1 MNENKVAFIICT
13 NNDQFLNECLVW
25 LEFLNVPD
33 GIEIEVLTITDA
45 PSMLLGMQE
54 GRESTDAKYK
64 VYLHQDV
71 FILNRNFI
79 RDILDIFGADDKI
92 GMIGMAGVQ
101 SMPPDGMMWSEKL
114 VGAIYT
120 KGIRTMDYADYQYE
134 MRDENDDLALYD
146 VVSVDGFLFA
156 TAYDVP
162 LRPELFEGWDFY
174 DVSTSLEY
182 KRKGY
187 RVVVPKQKMPWCL
200 HDDGTI
206 LSLWNYDKYRRIAIE
221 EYSDFIGSKSF
232 PRKKKKLVSV
242 IIPTYNR
249 MGTLERSIESVL
261 KQTYDNF
268 ELLIIDDGSSDGTEE
283 YVCGLQDTRVHYYR
297 NEFNMGP
304 SASRNKGAALA
315 KGEYLAFHDSD
326 DEWLPDKL
334 QEELD
339 VMLQSEINIGMVYH
353 EMQEAE
359 LPGEIIPSKDMRD
372 CDKSGKVLNYMLLY
386 PFVGLQAALIRKE
399 CFDACGGFNETL
411 KSLEDYEFFLRLVN
425 QYEIAFIPKVSTIL
439 YDSPGSVNKRFKD
452 KIDTELTVVKMWYD
466 TLFKE
471 NLLQK
476 KIELVRLQADNYG
489 CEDYFYDK
497 VFEFCR
503 MSFSKEQ
510 AELVLACVHRAST
523 TFLGANLGD
532 RSIYYQHAAKQIER
546 LMKSLYKLQENVRAN
561 GKMLI
566 NNREAICEALSDM
579 LADLQN
585 YSDLALYPQKEKAEL
600 EVLKEQLRTGAKI
613 SSVISDV
620 MNSVL
625 EKGNDLLH
633 QIGATQCVC
642 TACGNQVRFL
652 PLSSYQSKVR
662 EHWGCADANKEYM
675 FEDEEKD
682 RCPICGAT
690 QQIRFLL
697 GFMEDVHGEAG
708 ERLKVSCIYDR
719 ELMGEEVSGYVE
731 KYTTIRDDMEYV
743 SAVSPETNQ
752 DVLVAVNIFNGT
764 KDIQCLDN
772 IRNQLTDTGVCI
784 LMIPAVIKAG
794 YVQSEQWSREVVMG
808 PGERYIQH
816 CYTEN
821 ELFDMA
827 RQAGFEMQII
837 DQNWFGLEYYEQF
850 GFGEGAKVY
859 MLTICED

>member
-162 LRPELFEGWDFY
+162 LRSELFEGWDFY

-221 EYSDFIGSKSF
+221 EYSDFIGSESF
-232 PRKKKKLVSV
+232 PRQKKKLVSV

-283 YVCGLQDTRVHYYR
+283 YVRSLQDQRVRYYR

-304 SASRNKGAALA
+304 SASRNKGVTLA

-326 DEWLPDKL
+326 DEWEMKKL
-334 QEELD
+334 EKTMSVL
-339 VMLQSEINIGMVYH
+339 MQSGENTGMVYH
-353 EMQEAE
+353 EMREQ
-359 LPGEIIPSKDMRD
+359 GERGNLIPSRAIPVSRKE
-372 CDKSGKVLNYMLLY
+372 GKIFDYMLLY
-386 PFVGLQAALIRKE
+386 PLIGIPAAVIKKS
-399 CFDACGGFNETL
+399 CFENIGGFSEEIN
-411 KSLEDYEFFLRLVN
+411 SLEDYEFFLRMAK
-425 QYEIAFIPKVSTIL
+425 QYEIAFIEEPLIII
-439 YDSPGSVNKRFKD
+439 YDTPGSVNKQYKN
-452 KIDTELTVVKMWYD
+452 KIDAELYILKKHYD
-466 TLFKE
+466 TLHSHE
-471 NLLQK
+471 LLQK
-476 KIELVRLQADNYG
+476 KIQLIRLQADNYG
-489 CEDYFYDK
+489 IEDYFYDK
-497 VFEFCR
+497 VFALCKNELD
-503 MSFSKEQ
+503 KEQ
-510 AELVLACVHRAST
+510 AEFVLRSVHQAAM
-523 TFLGANLGD
+523 TFVPEEKSD
-532 RSIYYQHAAKQIER
+532 RSTYFQNATEQMER
-546 LMKSLYKLQENVRAN
+546 LVASLSGLQAN
-561 GKMLI
+561 ICANAQVLVQNKK
-566 NNREAICEALSDM
+566 AICEAMFDVLN
-579 LADLQN
+579 DLGS
-585 YSDLALYPQKEKAEL
+585 YTDLCTYPQRECDEL
-600 EVLKEQLRTGAKI
+600 HEIENALREGMYSIPVMSRTVDKILKKSRE
-613 SSVISDV
+613 
-620 MNSVL
+620 
-625 EKGNDLLH
+625 LLQ
-633 QIGATQCVC
+633 QIGMAKCVC
-642 TACGNQVRFL
+642 TACGSQVRFL
-652 PLSSYQSKVR
+652 PLSSYQRKVR
-662 EHWGCADANKEYM
+662 EYWGNVDVNKVYL

-682 RCPICGAT
+682 RCPVCGAT

-697 GFMEDVHGEAG
+697 GFLEDVQGEDG
-708 ERLKVSCIYDR
+708 EMLKVACIHTGDEMYQ
-719 ELMGEEVSGYVE
+719 EVDEFVQ
-731 KYTTIRDDMEYV
+731 KYTLLRDDMEYMKD
-743 SAVSPETNQ
+743 ACFEAKK
-752 DVLVAVNIFNGT
+752 DVLVAVNVLDGT
-764 KDIQCLDN
+764 NDMECLRK
-772 IRNQLTDTGVCI
+772 IRTGLTDRGICI
-784 LMIPAVIKAG
+784 LLVPAIRTSSG
-794 YVQSEQWSREVVMG
+794 IQSQKEIVLG
-808 PGERYIQH
+808 PGEKYIQH
-816 CYTEN
+816 CYTQD
-821 ELFDMA
+821 ELLVLVQ
-827 RQAGFEMQII
+827 QAGFEMQVA
-837 DQNWFGLEYYEQF
+837 DQTWFGTEYYAQY
-850 GFGEGAKVY
+850 GFGNHAKLY
-859 MLTICED
+859 MLTVLNN